1 MNIRD
6 YVFINQLVLKF
17 VGLYPISIVR
27 YVICISCI
35 MLIIIPQ
42 ITMIYT
48 NWNDLNIVMEIGST
62 LLTISLAMLKS
73 AIWMFN
79 RKNLELFIEF
89 MLTDYWKIIEANVFE
104 YLKKYALYAKTITK
118 GYLISMCNALLFF
131 FSLPIIE
138 ILITKH
144 EDSDNFT
151 MNFPFAAS
159 YPVAFYKFPL
169 YEIAYA
175 SQILATSIC
184 CLVMLATDG
193 LIATA
198 LLHTC
203 GHFAVLRK
211 NVKQLDSY
219 IYRITRLKTNSKHI
233 NANLYEIKIQ
243 IIHVIKHHQVV
254 LWFCD
259 NMEKNFH
266 LILFLQAMISSLLIC
281 FVGFQ
286 VSATLMEQSKMIKFA
301 SHLIV
306 AFFQL
311 LLFCFPGDMLIQ
323 ESFSISTA
331 VYSIQ
336 WSQLATFIKD
346 EMCMIIVRSQR
357 PSYIT
362 AGKLYIMHL
371 ENFTAILSTAFSYFM
386 MLQSF
391 NSES

>member
-1 MNIRD
+1 
-6 YVFINQLVLKF
+6 
-17 VGLYPISIVR
+17 
-27 YVICISCI
+27 
-35 MLIIIPQ
+35 
-42 ITMIYT
+42 
-48 NWNDLNIVMEIGST
+48 
-62 LLTISLAMLKS
+62 
-73 AIWMFN
+73 
-79 RKNLELFIEF
+79 
-89 MLTDYWKIIEANVFE
+89 
-104 YLKKYALYAKTITK
+104 
-118 GYLISMCNALLFF
+118 
-131 FSLPIIE
+131 
-138 ILITKH
+138 
-144 EDSDNFT
+144 
-151 MNFPFAAS
+151 
-159 YPVAFYKFPL
+159 
-169 YEIAYA
+169 
-175 SQILATSIC
+175 
-184 CLVMLATDG
+184 MLATDG

-219 IYRITRLKTNSKHI
+219 IYRITSLKTNSEHI

-311 LLFCFPGDMLIQ
+311 LLFCFPGDMLIR

-336 WSQLATFIKD
+336 WSQLATFVKD
-346 EMCMIIVRSQR
+346 ELCMIIVRSQR

>member
-1 MNIRD
+1 
-6 YVFINQLVLKF
+6 
-17 VGLYPISIVR
+17 
-27 YVICISCI
+27 
-35 MLIIIPQ
+35 
-42 ITMIYT
+42 
-48 NWNDLNIVMEIGST
+48 
-62 LLTISLAMLKS
+62 
-73 AIWMFN
+73 
-79 RKNLELFIEF
+79 
-89 MLTDYWKIIEANVFE
+89 
-104 YLKKYALYAKTITK
+104 
-118 GYLISMCNALLFF
+118 
-131 FSLPIIE
+131 
-138 ILITKH
+138 
-144 EDSDNFT
+144 
-151 MNFPFAAS
+151 
-159 YPVAFYKFPL
+159 
-169 YEIAYA
+169 
-175 SQILATSIC
+175 
-184 CLVMLATDG
+184 MLATDG

-219 IYRITRLKTNSKHI
+219 IYRVCIVFYYIYVYNCNVIYFKIIQLLQITRLKTNSKHI

-323 ESFSISTA
+323 E
-331 VYSIQ
+331 V
-336 WSQLATFIKD
+336 D
-346 EMCMIIVRSQR
+346 DII
-357 PSYIT
+357 
-362 AGKLYIMHL
+362 
-371 ENFTAILSTAFSYFM
+371 
-386 MLQSF
+386 
-391 NSES
+391 